1 MGFANV
7 LPPYGHN
14 TSMRPMYSGPKAEN
28 EALSEADSVP
38 ISGEQLSPCVA
49 SPEIARFMSFN
60 ESANVNQ
67 QAQNLHSR

>member
-7 LPPYGHN
+7 LPPYGLN
-14 TSMRPMYSGPKAEN
+14 TSMRPTYSGTEARG

-38 ISGEQLSPCVA
+38 IAGEQLSPCIA
-49 SPEIARFMSFN
+49 SPEMARLMSFN